1 MINCWV
7 QEEISE
13 PCVLK
18 EAKLLLNSV
27 EFGLIKACVIGFIIP
42 PSLHD
47 CIIRKKY
54 I

>member
-1 MINCWV
+1 MINFWV

-13 PCVLK
+13 PWVLK
-18 EAKLLLNSV
+18 KEEILLNSV
-27 EFGLIKACVIGFIIP
+27 EFGLIKAYVIVFIIP
-42 PSLHD
+42 PSPHD